1 MKRTLLQMVQSIL
14 SDMDSQDVNS
24 ISDSVEAQQIASVIE
39 DTYYTIL
46 NSREIPENK
55 KLIKLTSLSQLARP
69 THFTYPSDTRELEK
83 VYYTSSTGTYEEIRY
98 VDPLTFLSR
107 QSNAGLAVA
116 DVNAGTTLYIR
127 QDKFPSYYTSFDDKH
142 IIMDSYDASVESTLQ
157 ESKTRAFGSVFP
169 SFSVTDDFVPALDD
183 NLLAYLLAEAKSI
196 CFSLFKNGADPK
208 IEQSA
213 RRIKS
218 FATRDSF
225 RTKQKNKRPAYGR

>member
-1 MKRTLLQMVQSIL
+1 MVQSIL

-24 ISDSVEAQQIASVIE
+24 INDSVEAQQIASVIE

-46 NSREIPENK
+46 SSREIPENK

-83 VYYTSSTGTYEEIRY
+83 VFYSTGEGIYKDIPY

-107 QSNAGLAVA
+107 QPTTGLSVF
-116 DVNAGTTLYIR
+116 DVNAGTTLLIR
-127 QDKFPSYYTSFDDKH
+127 QDAAPNFYTSFDDTT
-142 IIMDSYDASVESTLQ
+142 IIMDSYDASIESTLQ
-157 ESKTRAFGSVFP
+157 ESKTRAFGSTFP
-169 SFSVTDDFVPALDD
+169 SFSIADDFEPPLDD
-183 NLLAYLLAEAKSI
+183 NLLSYLLAEAKSI

-208 IEQSA
+208 IEQSS

-218 FATRDSF
+218 FITRDSF
-225 RTKQKNKRPAYGR
+225 KTKQKNKRPMYGR